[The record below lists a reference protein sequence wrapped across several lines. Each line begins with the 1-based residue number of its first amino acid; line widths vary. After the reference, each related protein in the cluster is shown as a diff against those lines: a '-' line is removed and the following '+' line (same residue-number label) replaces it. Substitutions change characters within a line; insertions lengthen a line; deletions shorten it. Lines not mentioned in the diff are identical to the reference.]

1 MATNDE
7 IIAQLPAVLTK
18 LQETNKRAARDA
30 ALAENRKLADLKK
43 QQTIANKKGNAKT
56 RADLDAIQE
65 LKDLRKDIRDREAQ
79 QAEIAKTSAGQA
91 IALKAEL
98 ESQGKVAED
107 NKGFQKLSFKA
118 RKEDRKQRLDSAT
131 SPAAKKEIREE
142 ARADAKKNGSK
153 LEKIAAGIGGLFE
166 MGKKGLKK
174 AALGGMALLSTL
186 AIGGLMI
193 ALGNF
198 MQSPEFKDMTKFIDE
213 VIMPA
218 LKSFWEFLK
227 DNWGKIA
234 IAFGIVKAAVLVG
247 KFIATAKKIATAFKA
262 VQTFMLKTMLPAVTG
277 MVGGVVGKFVSIA
290 KKVRLAFLTVQTF
303 MLKTMLPAVTGMVGG
318 VVGKFVSIA
327 KKVRLAFLAVQ
338 AFMLTSMLPA
348 IIAMMSTA
356 AAFMVPLLPFIA
368 IGVAIAAAIA
378 LVIGGLMAAFDD
390 FQKTLEET
398 GSITEALKVG
408 VAKFM
413 GFILGFIPGLV
424 LDLVSWV
431 AGLFGFD
438 DFAKQVDSIDPI
450 QFIADAFKGL
460 FDTIEAWVMKL
471 FKDPLGA
478 IIDLFLAPLNMFI
491 NFGKFIYDKAVK
503 PLIDWVGELFGVED
517 ASGQMESYI
526 GDKLDNIINFAG
538 AIYDKYIKPIVDWF
552 SNLFSTVV
560 KNAKES
566 PAGKAIG
573 KAVDTAKNFT
583 KTALRSALPKPGG
596 SKLSFGYWTSKVIP
610 DKLYEYAGMDPKTGE
625 VVKQSAEAI
634 KEQNKPVGDT
644 NEDGG
649 GLIKTKFGAVKIG
662 KAPKVSLAKYKASGD
677 DMISDTDK
685 IGSDAVVQGMNNA
698 AEASVKRDAASA
710 GAGGGSGGTLVNA
723 PTSHSTI
730 NQNAAVGQNPL
741 RNGKFSGLNSLAG

>member
-1 MATNDE
+1 
-7 IIAQLPAVLTK
+7 
-18 LQETNKRAARDA
+18 
-30 ALAENRKLADLKK
+30 
-43 QQTIANKKGNAKT
+43 
-56 RADLDAIQE
+56 
-65 LKDLRKDIRDREAQ
+65 
-79 QAEIAKTSAGQA
+79 
-91 IALKAEL
+91 
-98 ESQGKVAED
+98 
-107 NKGFQKLSFKA
+107 
-118 RKEDRKQRLDSAT
+118 
-131 SPAAKKEIREE
+131 
-142 ARADAKKNGSK
+142 
-153 LEKIAAGIGGLFE
+153 
-166 MGKKGLKK
+166 
-174 AALGGMALLSTL
+174 
-186 AIGGLMI
+186 
-193 ALGNF
+193 
-198 MQSPEFKDMTKFIDE
+198 
-213 VIMPA
+213 
-218 LKSFWEFLK
+218 
-227 DNWGKIA
+227 
-234 IAFGIVKAAVLVG
+234 
-247 KFIATAKKIATAFKA
+247 
-262 VQTFMLKTMLPAVTG
+262 
-277 MVGGVVGKFVSIA
+277 
-290 KKVRLAFLTVQTF
+290 
-303 MLKTMLPAVTGMVGG
+303 
-318 VVGKFVSIA
+318 
-327 KKVRLAFLAVQ
+327 
-338 AFMLTSMLPA
+338 MLPA

-634 KEQNKPVGDT
+634 KEQNKPVCDT

>member
-43 QQTIANKKGNAKT
+43 QQTIANKRGNAKT

-262 VQTFMLKTMLPAVTG
+262 
-277 MVGGVVGKFVSIA
+277 
-290 KKVRLAFLTVQTF
+290 VQTF

>member
-1 MATNDE
+1 MADDTTKGLAAITAQLVGTNDKLDGLLTA
-7 IIAQLPAVLTK
+7 AQGNLSPAELK
-18 LQETNKRAARDA
+18 AKNQDDDASTNKSNS
-30 ALAENRKLADLKK
+30 L
-43 QQTIANKKGNAKT
+43 
-56 RADLDAIQE
+56 
-65 LKDLRKDIRDREAQ
+65 
-79 QAEIAKTSAGQA
+79 
-91 IALKAEL
+91 
-98 ESQGKVAED
+98 
-107 NKGFQKLSFKA
+107 
-118 RKEDRKQRLDSAT
+118 
-131 SPAAKKEIREE
+131 
-142 ARADAKKNGSK
+142 
-153 LEKIAAGIGGLFE
+153 LEKIGIGIGNMYESTKKAAKVALKGAGAALIGLALGAATYALGEFLQSDTF
-166 MGKKGLKK
+166 KKILKYIKEVVIPGLKK
-174 AALGGMALLSTL
+174 
-186 AIGGLMI
+186 
-193 ALGNF
+193 
-198 MQSPEFKDMTKFIDE
+198 
-213 VIMPA
+213 
-218 LKSFWEFLK
+218 FWDFLK

-234 IAFGIVKAAVLVG
+234 IALGSIVVVMGIL
-247 KFIATAKKIATAFKA
+247 KILGILDKI
-262 VQTFMLKTMLPAVTG
+262 K
-277 MVGGVVGKFVSIA
+277 I
-290 KKVRLAFLTVQTF
+290 
-303 MLKTMLPAVTGMVGG
+303 
-318 VVGKFVSIA
+318 
-327 KKVRLAFLAVQ
+327 AFLAVQ

-478 IIDLFLAPLNMFI
+478 IIDYLLLPLNIFI
-491 NFGKFIYDKAVK
+491 NFGKFIYDNAVK

>member
-43 QQTIANKKGNAKT
+43 QQTIANKRGNAKT

-166 MGKKGLKK
+166 MGKEGLKK

-262 VQTFMLKTMLPAVTG
+262 
-277 MVGGVVGKFVSIA
+277 
-290 KKVRLAFLTVQTF
+290 VQTF